1 MQQQGMQQQ
10 GGQSNGYGNQQSN
23 GYQTNGQCYPKAGL
37 KAGALAAAGR
47 NCSGQSERCST
58 SQECQTM
65 NGRWKRKYCTGNG
78 MCGCCKEIG
87 MHRGGRSYLEE
98 SAEVVAADEHPARGP
113 TAIAGPESNVN
124 ASLLESSVEIQTQA
138 EADTESSIPVEMSVQ
153 WLTPVIQK
161 YRCVSVA
168 PQYTKV
174 GGQSLFIA
182 MGWDTESGVSNLDLD
197 LSLVAIDGKK
207 NVIMPKSVYYKQK
220 TPPALECGYNQ
231 YAMRAFADDRS
242 GDEPGDDELV
252 KIDLACLTQRHPD
265 VEAVVVM
272 VNIFTP
278 QQLTW
283 SEIDSA
289 YLRIV
294 SGGAEMASQGN
305 FFIRGSEAVRSFVR
319 LSGNDLKQD
328 PDLGSNGLAVGM
340 FFRESGGQWTF
351 SALMKGVPG
360 RNVEASAGGLQYML
374 NDLVYPAN
382 DKWDDTAEHQN
393 ALKTGAF
400 GEAGMMGKQTVNG
413 LLASG
418 NLPCVSSR
426 ADQAKLAL
434 GHMNK
439 AGLAAVVAKENVPAD
454 VKKIAAALQKN
465 EKAAKGV
472 RQLALATDQI
482 EAASTQAERAEI
494 GANIKTTEVTAATEE
509 ETAEAMDDLDG
520 LFEDI

>member
-1 MQQQGMQQQ
+1 MH
-10 GGQSNGYGNQQSN
+10 GG
-23 GYQTNGQCYPKAGL
+23 
-37 KAGALAAAGR
+37 
-47 NCSGQSERCST
+47 
-58 SQECQTM
+58 
-65 NGRWKRKYCTGNG
+65 
-78 MCGCCKEIG
+78 
-87 MHRGGRSYLEE
+87 GGRSYLEE
-98 SAEVVAADEHPARGP
+98 SAEVGAAEELEESEGSHLEESAEV
-113 TAIAGPESNVN
+113 TAAEELEESEGSHLN
-124 ASLLESSVEIQTQA
+124 ESAEVTA
-138 EADTESSIPVEMSVQ
+138 EADTETAIPVQMSVQ

-182 MGWDTESGVSNLDLD
+182 MGWDTESGISNLDLD

-207 NVIMPKSVYYKQK
+207 NVILPKSVYYKQK
-220 TPPALECGYNQ
+220 TPPALSCGYNNF
-231 YAMRAFADDRS
+231 AMRAFADDRS

-252 KIDLACLTQRHPD
+252 KIDLACLNQQHPD

-305 FFIRGSEAVRSFVR
+305 FFVRGAEAVRSFVR

-340 FFRESGGQWTF
+340 FFKEASGQWTF
-351 SALMKGVPG
+351 SALLKGVPG
-360 RNVEASAGGLQYML
+360 RNAEASAGGIHYML
-374 NDLVYPAN
+374 NDMVYPAN
-382 DKWDDTAEHQN
+382 AGWDDTVEHQN
-393 ALKTGAF
+393 AVKTGAF
-400 GEAGMMGKQTVNG
+400 GAAGMMGKQNAQG

-418 NLPCVSSR
+418 NLPCIASR
-426 ADQAKLAL
+426 ADQAKIAL

-439 AGLAAVVAKENVPAD
+439 AGLAAVVARENVPAG
-454 VKKIAAALQKN
+454 VKKIAAALQNN
-465 EKAAKGV
+465 ERAANGV
-472 RQLALATDQI
+472 RQLAIATDQI
-482 EAASTQAERAEI
+482 EAAGTEAERAAI
-494 GANIKTTEVTAATEE
+494 GANIKKIEVAPATEE
-509 ETAEAMDDLDG
+509 ETSDAMDDLDS
-520 LFEDI
+520 LFDDI